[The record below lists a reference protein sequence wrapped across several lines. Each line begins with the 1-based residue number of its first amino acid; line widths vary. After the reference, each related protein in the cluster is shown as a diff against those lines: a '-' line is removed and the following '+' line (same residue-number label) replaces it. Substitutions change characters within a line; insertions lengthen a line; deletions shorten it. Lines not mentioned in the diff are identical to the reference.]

1 MQPELTAERS
11 AHLSTKETLNAQLIQ
26 IQDKN
31 TTLDGDLA
39 QVRQDNTSLTDSNNT
54 LQSELTAERSAHLST
69 KETLNNEQK
78 GRADTAEIEVNGK
91 KTDNIGLAKMYNEL
105 LTTYNKLLEQCRPW
119 LRLLDVFKKTPD
131 PQEEAETVL
140 KGGLIYLGHV
150 KEPELPEQDRENE
163 GQGLTR

>member
-11 AHLSTKETLNAQLIQ
+11 AHRSTKKTLN
-26 IQDKN
+26 
-31 TTLDGDLA
+31 
-39 QVRQDNTSLTDSNNT
+39 
-54 LQSELTAERSAHLST
+54 AERSAHRAT